1 MNIERE
7 DCGTHYSWLIN
18 TTNRWCRFVIQKYYY
33 DEVCLE
39 EYDEYD
45 GVEVIS
51 VYKLLD
57 YPKKSQYYINQEKDQ
72 IEVICI
78 K

>member
-1 MNIERE
+1 MNIERK
-7 DCGTHYSWLIN
+7 DCGTYYSWLIN
-18 TTNRWCRFVIQKYYY
+18 TNRRWCRFVIKKYYY

-45 GVEVIS
+45 EVEVIS

-57 YPKKSQYYINQEKDQ
+57 YPKKSQ
-72 IEVICI
+72 
-78 K
+78 

>member
-1 MNIERE
+1 MKIERK

-18 TTNRWCRFVIQKYYY
+18 THNRWCIFVIQRHYY

-39 EYDEYD
+39 EYDCD
-45 GVEVIS
+45 GDNVIGL
-51 VYKLLD
+51 YKLMD
-57 YPKKSQYYINQEKDQ
+57 YPKKSLYYINQEKDL

>member
-18 TTNRWCRFVIQKYYY
+18 TTNRWCIFVIQKYYY

-39 EYDEYD
+39 EYDID
-45 GVEVIS
+45 GDNVIN

-57 YPKKSQYYINQEKDQ
+57 YPKKSQYYTNQEKDQ